1 MVFFKFNFLNQNLL
15 QIEPADGLYITKR
28 NYFYDRFYTMK
39 SNTNWGAW
47 LQEFKGNQPYLIAG
61 PCSAETEEQLM
72 ATAKGVHAANA
83 RIFRAGIWKPRT
95 RPGGFEGVG
104 SVALPWLQKVKA
116 ETGML
121 TAVEVANATHVK
133 AALAHDVDVLWIGA
147 RTTVNPFAVQ
157 EIADVLQNTD
167 KIVLVKNPVNP
178 DLALWIGAIERIMQA
193 GIKNIGAVHRGF
205 STYDKSRYRNLPEWQ
220 IAIELQRKFPTL
232 PLFCDPSHI
241 AGRRDLLQEV
251 AQQALDL
258 NYQGLM
264 IETHCSP
271 DEAWSDSAQQIT
283 PERLVELLADLRIP
297 KKTDSAEAYQAALRN
312 LRLHIDA
319 YDVKLL
325 DILGNRMQIA
335 SEIGVLKKEN
345 NVAVLQQDR
354 WNALLE
360 KMIQAGHEK
369 NLSQEFILRLFQ
381 AIHQESIHHQEQV
394 IYTPEP

>member
-1 MVFFKFNFLNQNLL
+1 M
-15 QIEPADGLYITKR
+15 D
-28 NYFYDRFYTMK
+28 
-39 SNTNWGAW
+39 SNSTWGDW
-47 LQEFKGNQPYLIAG
+47 LQGLSKEQPLLIAG
-61 PCSAETEEQLM
+61 PCSAETEAQVM
-72 ATAKGVHAANA
+72 ATAHGLQATPA

-104 SVALPWLQKVKA
+104 EIGLPWLQRVKA
-116 ETGML
+116 ETGLL

-133 AALAHDVDVLWIGA
+133 LALAHDVDVLWIGA

-157 EIADVLQNTD
+157 EIANVLQNTD

-178 DLALWIGAIERIMQA
+178 DLALWIGAIERLAQA
-193 GIKNIGAVHRGF
+193 GIKKLGAVHRGF

-264 IETHCSP
+264 IETHCTP
-271 DEAWSDSAQQIT
+271 DEAWSDALQQIT

-369 NLSQEFILRLFQ
+369 ELSQEFILRLFQ

-394 IYTPEP
+394 IYNPES

>member
-1 MVFFKFNFLNQNLL
+1 ML
-15 QIEPADGLYITKR
+15 QIDQSDGGYIAKR
-28 NYFYDRFYTMK
+28 NYFYGRFYTMD
-39 SNTNWGAW
+39 SNSTWGDWVQA
-47 LQEFKGNQPYLIAG
+47 LSNEQPLLIAG
-61 PCSAETEEQLM
+61 PCSAETEAQVM
-72 ATAKGVHAANA
+72 ATAYGLQATPA

-104 SVALPWLQKVKA
+104 EIGLPWLQRVKA

-133 AALAHDVDVLWIGA
+133 LALAHDVDVLWIGA

-157 EIADVLQNTD
+157 EIANVLQNTD

-178 DLALWIGAIERIMQA
+178 DLALWIGAIERLAQA
-193 GIKNIGAVHRGF
+193 GIKKLGAVHRGF

-220 IAIELQRKFPTL
+220 IAIELQRKFPEL

-264 IETHCSP
+264 IETHCTP
-271 DEAWSDSAQQIT
+271 DQAWSDAAQQIT

-360 KMIQAGHEK
+360 KMIQAGNEK
-369 NLSQEFILRLFQ
+369 DLSQEFILRIFK

-394 IYTPEP
+394 IYNPES

>member
-1 MVFFKFNFLNQNLL
+1 M
-15 QIEPADGLYITKR
+15 D
-28 NYFYDRFYTMK
+28 
-39 SNTNWGAW
+39 SNSTWGDW
-47 LQEFKGNQPYLIAG
+47 VQELSNEQPLLIAG
-61 PCSAETEEQLM
+61 PCSAETEAQVM
-72 ATAKGVHAANA
+72 ATAHGLQATPA

-95 RPGGFEGVG
+95 RPGGFEGLG
-104 SVALPWLQKVKA
+104 EIGLPWLQRVKA
-116 ETGML
+116 ETGLL

-133 AALAHDVDVLWIGA
+133 LALAHDVDVLWIGA

-178 DLALWIGAIERIMQA
+178 DLALWIGAIERLAQA
-193 GIKNIGAVHRGF
+193 GIKKMGAVHRGF

-220 IAIELQRKFPTL
+220 IAIELQRKFPEL

-264 IETHCSP
+264 IETHCTP
-271 DEAWSDSAQQIT
+271 DEAWSDAAQQIT
-283 PERLVELLADLRIP
+283 PERLVELWADLRIP

-360 KMIQAGHEK
+360 KMIQAGNEK
-369 NLSQEFILRLFQ
+369 DLSQEFILRIFK

-394 IYTPEP
+394 IYNPEL

>member
-1 MVFFKFNFLNQNLL
+1 LL
-15 QIEPADGLYITKR
+15 QIDQSDGGYIAKR
-28 NYFYDRFYTMK
+28 NYFYGRLYTMD
-39 SNTNWGAW
+39 SNSTWGDWVQA
-47 LQEFKGNQPYLIAG
+47 LSNEQPLLIAG
-61 PCSAETEEQLM
+61 PCSAETEAQVM
-72 ATAKGVHAANA
+72 ATAHGLQATPA

-104 SVALPWLQKVKA
+104 EIGLPWLQRVKA
-116 ETGML
+116 ETGLL

-133 AALAHDVDVLWIGA
+133 LALAHDVDVLWIGA

-157 EIADVLQNTD
+157 EIANVLQNTD

-178 DLALWIGAIERIMQA
+178 DLALWIGAIERLAQA
-193 GIKNIGAVHRGF
+193 GIKKLGAVHRGF

-220 IAIELQRKFPTL
+220 IAIELQRKFPEL

-264 IETHCSP
+264 IETHCTP
-271 DEAWSDSAQQIT
+271 DQAWSDAAQQIT
-283 PERLVELLADLRIP
+283 PERLVELWADLRIP

-360 KMIQAGHEK
+360 KMIQAGNEK
-369 NLSQEFILRLFQ
+369 DLSQEFILRIFK

-394 IYTPEP
+394 IYNPES

>member
-1 MVFFKFNFLNQNLL
+1 ML
-15 QIEPADGLYITKR
+15 QIDQSDGGYIAKR
-28 NYFYDRFYTMK
+28 NYFYGRLYTMD
-39 SNTNWGAW
+39 SNSTWGDWVQA
-47 LQEFKGNQPYLIAG
+47 LSNEQPLLIAG
-61 PCSAETEEQLM
+61 PCSAETEAQVM
-72 ATAKGVHAANA
+72 ATAHGLQATPA

-104 SVALPWLQKVKA
+104 EIGLPWLQRVKA
-116 ETGML
+116 ETGLL

-133 AALAHDVDVLWIGA
+133 LALAHDVDVLWIGA

-178 DLALWIGAIERIMQA
+178 DLALWIGAIERLAQA
-193 GIKNIGAVHRGF
+193 DIKKLGAVHRGF

-220 IAIELQRKFPTL
+220 IAIELQRKFPEL

-264 IETHCSP
+264 IESHCTP
-271 DEAWSDSAQQIT
+271 DEAWSDAAQQIT
-283 PERLVELLADLRIP
+283 PERLVELWADLRIP

-360 KMIQAGHEK
+360 KMIQAGNEK
-369 NLSQEFILRLFQ
+369 DLSQEFILRIFK

-394 IYTPEP
+394 IYNPDL

>member
-1 MVFFKFNFLNQNLL
+1 ML
-15 QIEPADGLYITKR
+15 QIDQSDGGYIAKR
-28 NYFYDRFYTMK
+28 NYFYGRLYTMD
-39 SNTNWGAW
+39 SNSTWGDW
-47 LQEFKGNQPYLIAG
+47 VQELSNEQPLLIAG
-61 PCSAETEEQLM
+61 PCSAETEAQVM
-72 ATAKGVHAANA
+72 ATAHGLQATPA

-95 RPGGFEGVG
+95 RPGGFEGLG
-104 SVALPWLQKVKA
+104 EIGLPWLQRVKA
-116 ETGML
+116 ETGLL

-133 AALAHDVDVLWIGA
+133 LALAHDVDVLWIGA

-178 DLALWIGAIERIMQA
+178 DLALWIGAIERLAQA
-193 GIKNIGAVHRGF
+193 GIKKMGAVHRGF

-220 IAIELQRKFPTL
+220 IAIELQRKFPEL

-264 IETHCSP
+264 IETHCTP
-271 DEAWSDSAQQIT
+271 DEAWSDAAQQIT
-283 PERLVELLADLRIP
+283 PERLVELWADLRIP

-360 KMIQAGHEK
+360 KMIQAGNEK
-369 NLSQEFILRLFQ
+369 DLSQEFILRIFK

-394 IYTPEP
+394 IYNPEL

>member
-1 MVFFKFNFLNQNLL
+1 M
-15 QIEPADGLYITKR
+15 D
-28 NYFYDRFYTMK
+28 
-39 SNTNWGAW
+39 SNSTWGDWVQA
-47 LQEFKGNQPYLIAG
+47 LSNEQPLLIAG
-61 PCSAETEEQLM
+61 PCSAETEAQVM
-72 ATAKGVHAANA
+72 ATARGLLATSA

-104 SVALPWLQKVKA
+104 EIGLPWLQRVKA
-116 ETGML
+116 ETGLL
-121 TAVEVANATHVK
+121 TAVEVANAAHVK
-133 AALAHDVDVLWIGA
+133 AALAHEVDVLWIGA

-157 EIADVLQNTD
+157 EIADVLQNTE

-178 DLALWIGAIERIMQA
+178 DLALWIGAIERLAQA
-193 GIKNIGAVHRGF
+193 GIRKLGAVHRGF

-220 IAIELQRKFPTL
+220 IAIELQRKFPEL

-264 IETHCSP
+264 IETHCTP
-271 DEAWSDSAQQIT
+271 DEAWSDAAQQIT
-283 PERLVELLADLRIP
+283 PERLVELWADLRIP

-360 KMIQAGHEK
+360 KMIQAGNEK
-369 NLSQEFILRLFQ
+369 DLSQEFILRIFK

-394 IYTPEP
+394 IYNPES

>member
-1 MVFFKFNFLNQNLL
+1 LL
-15 QIEPADGLYITKR
+15 QIDQSDGGYIAKR
-28 NYFYDRFYTMK
+28 NYFYGRLYTMD
-39 SNTNWGAW
+39 SNSTWGDWVQA
-47 LQEFKGNQPYLIAG
+47 LSNEQPLLIAG
-61 PCSAETEEQLM
+61 PCSAETEAQVM
-72 ATAKGVHAANA
+72 ATAHGLQATPA

-104 SVALPWLQKVKA
+104 EIGLPWLQRVKA
-116 ETGML
+116 ETGLL

-133 AALAHDVDVLWIGA
+133 LALAHDVDVLWIGA

-178 DLALWIGAIERIMQA
+178 DLALWIGAIERLAQA
-193 GIKNIGAVHRGF
+193 DIKKLGAVHRGF

-220 IAIELQRKFPTL
+220 IAIELQRKFPEL

-264 IETHCSP
+264 IESHCTP
-271 DEAWSDSAQQIT
+271 DEAWSDAAQQIT
-283 PERLVELLADLRIP
+283 PERLVELWADLRIP

-360 KMIQAGHEK
+360 KMIQAGNEK
-369 NLSQEFILRLFQ
+369 DLSQEFILRIFK

-394 IYTPEP
+394 IYNPDL

>member
-1 MVFFKFNFLNQNLL
+1 ML
-15 QIEPADGLYITKR
+15 QIDQSDGGYIAKR
-28 NYFYDRFYTMK
+28 NYFYGRFYTMD
-39 SNTNWGAW
+39 SNSTWGDWVQA
-47 LQEFKGNQPYLIAG
+47 LSNEQPLLIAG
-61 PCSAETEEQLM
+61 PCSAETEAQVM
-72 ATAKGVHAANA
+72 ATAHGLQATPA

-104 SVALPWLQKVKA
+104 EIGLPWLQRVKA
-116 ETGML
+116 ETGLL

-133 AALAHDVDVLWIGA
+133 LALAHDVDVLWIGA

-178 DLALWIGAIERIMQA
+178 DLALWIGAIERLAQA
-193 GIKNIGAVHRGF
+193 GIKKLGAVHRGF

-220 IAIELQRKFPTL
+220 IAIELQRKFPEL

-264 IETHCSP
+264 IETHCTP
-271 DEAWSDSAQQIT
+271 DQAWSDAAQQIT
-283 PERLVELLADLRIP
+283 PERLVELWADLRIP

-360 KMIQAGHEK
+360 KMIQAGNEK
-369 NLSQEFILRLFQ
+369 DLSQEFILRIFK

-394 IYTPEP
+394 IYNPES

>member
-1 MVFFKFNFLNQNLL
+1 M
-15 QIEPADGLYITKR
+15 D
-28 NYFYDRFYTMK
+28 
-39 SNTNWGAW
+39 SNSTWGDWVQA
-47 LQEFKGNQPYLIAG
+47 LSKEQPLLIAG
-61 PCSAETEEQLM
+61 PCSTETEAQVM
-72 ATAKGVHAANA
+72 ATAHGLKATPA

-104 SVALPWLQKVKA
+104 EIGLPWLQRVKA
-116 ETGML
+116 ETGLL

-133 AALAHDVDVLWIGA
+133 LALAHDVDVLWIGA

-178 DLALWIGAIERIMQA
+178 DLALWIGAIERLAQA
-193 GIKNIGAVHRGF
+193 GIKKLGAVHRGF

-220 IAIELQRKFPTL
+220 IAIELQRKFPEL

-264 IETHCSP
+264 IETHCTP
-271 DEAWSDSAQQIT
+271 DEAWSDAAQQIT
-283 PERLVELLADLRIP
+283 PERLVELWADLRIP

-360 KMIQAGHEK
+360 KMIQAGNEK
-369 NLSQEFILRLFQ
+369 DLSQEFILRIFK

-394 IYTPEP
+394 IYNPES